1 MNADKSVMVGGFGEH
16 RRPLLRPRD
25 QVKKSC
31 PIQVLLLSAFIG
43 GCFLPL
49 PERAKRENHSASE
62 ACRA

>member
-43 GCFLPL
+43 VHRRLLP
-49 PERAKRENHSASE
+49 AFA
-62 ACRA
+62 